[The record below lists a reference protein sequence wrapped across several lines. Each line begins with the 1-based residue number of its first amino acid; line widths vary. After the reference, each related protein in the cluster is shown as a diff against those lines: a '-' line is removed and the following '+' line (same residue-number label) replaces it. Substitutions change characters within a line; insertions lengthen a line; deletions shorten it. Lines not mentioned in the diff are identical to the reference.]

1 MPWRHRGPA
10 MIRRH
15 RRSAR
20 SRRHGRS
27 ARSWRHGR
35 SARSRRHG
43 RSARSW
49 RHGRSARSRW
59 HGRSAV
65 SRRHRRSA
73 RSWRHGRSVRS
84 RRNRRMGS
92 GTIPAGA
99 AWRAEPA
106 DAWTADSAGLVPLE
120 RIDSTGHKK
129 NPFFV
134 LSYAGVWGTVQR
146 KAVIGEGADLEE
158 IQILVK

>member
-35 SARSRRHG
+35 SARSR
-43 RSARSW
+43 
-49 RHGRSARSRW
+49 W

-65 SRRHRRSA
+65 SRRHGRSA

-129 NPFFV
+129 NPFLFYHMPGSGERFREKL
-134 LSYAGVWGTVQR
+134 LSGKVQ
-146 KAVIGEGADLEE
+146 I
-158 IQILVK
+158 

>member
-20 SRRHGRS
+20 SRRHRRS
-27 ARSWRHGR
+27 ARSRQHGR
-35 SARSRRHG
+35 SARSR
-43 RSARSW
+43 

-84 RRNRRMGS
+84 RRNRRPARRMGS

-129 NPFFV
+129 NPLFYHMPGSGERFREKL
-134 LSYAGVWGTVQR
+134 LSG
-146 KAVIGEGADLEE
+146 KM
-158 IQILVK
+158 QI

>member
-15 RRSAR
+15 RRSGR
-20 SRRHGRS
+20 SRWHRG
-27 ARSWRHGR
+27 
-35 SARSRRHG
+35 
-43 RSARSW
+43 
-49 RHGRSARSRW
+49 SARSRW
-59 HGRSAV
+59 HRRGAPSPGVAGSAV

-84 RRNRRMGS
+84 RRNRRPARRMGS

-129 NPFFV
+129 NPFLFYHMPGSGERFREKL
-134 LSYAGVWGTVQR
+134 LSG
-146 KAVIGEGADLEE
+146 KM
-158 IQILVK
+158 QI

>member
-1 MPWRHRGPA
+1 

-43 RSARSW
+43 RSARS
-49 RHGRSARSRW
+49 RW

-65 SRRHRRSA
+65 SRRHGRSA

-129 NPFFV
+129 NPFFFFYMPGSGERFREKL
-134 LSYAGVWGTVQR
+134 LSG
-146 KAVIGEGADLEE
+146 KM
-158 IQILVK
+158 QI

>member
-20 SRRHGRS
+20 SRRHRRS
-27 ARSWRHGR
+27 ARSRQHGR

-43 RSARSW
+43 RA
-49 RHGRSARSRW
+49 ARSRW

-129 NPFFV
+129 NPFLFYHMPGSGERFREKL
-134 LSYAGVWGTVQR
+134 LSG
-146 KAVIGEGADLEE
+146 KM
-158 IQILVK
+158 QI

>member
-20 SRRHGRS
+20 SRWHR
-27 ARSWRHGR
+27 R
-35 SARSRRHG
+35 SARSRWHR
-43 RSARSW
+43 RSARSR

-129 NPFFV
+129 NPFLFYHMPGSGERFREKL
-134 LSYAGVWGTVQR
+134 LSGKVQ
-146 KAVIGEGADLEE
+146 I
-158 IQILVK
+158 

>member
-20 SRRHGRS
+20 SRRHRRS
-27 ARSWRHGR
+27 ARSRQHGR
-35 SARSRRHG
+35 SARSR
-43 RSARSW
+43 

-129 NPFFV
+129 NPFLFYHMPGSGERFREKL
-134 LSYAGVWGTVQR
+134 LSG
-146 KAVIGEGADLEE
+146 KM
-158 IQILVK
+158 QI

>member
-20 SRRHGRS
+20 SRRHR
-27 ARSWRHGR
+27 R
-35 SARSRRHG
+35 SARSRQHG
-43 RSARSW
+43 RSASSR

-84 RRNRRMGS
+84 RRNRRPARGMGS

-129 NPFFV
+129 NPFLFYHMPGSGERFREKL
-134 LSYAGVWGTVQR
+134 LSG
-146 KAVIGEGADLEE
+146 KM
-158 IQILVK
+158 QI

>member
-20 SRRHGRS
+20 SRRHRRS
-27 ARSWRHGR
+27 ARSRQHGR
-35 SARSRRHG
+35 SARSR
-43 RSARSW
+43 

-65 SRRHRRSA
+65 SRRHGRSA

-92 GTIPAGA
+92 GMIPAGA

-129 NPFFV
+129 NPFLFYHMPGSGERFREKL
-134 LSYAGVWGTVQR
+134 LSGKVQ
-146 KAVIGEGADLEE
+146 I
-158 IQILVK
+158 

>member
-20 SRRHGRS
+20 SRWHR
-27 ARSWRHGR
+27 R
-35 SARSRRHG
+35 SARSRWHR
-43 RSARSW
+43 RSARSR

-65 SRRHRRSA
+65 SRRHGRSA

-92 GTIPAGA
+92 GMIPAGA

-129 NPFFV
+129 NPFLFYHMPGSGERFREKL
-134 LSYAGVWGTVQR
+134 LSGKVQ
-146 KAVIGEGADLEE
+146 I
-158 IQILVK
+158 

>member
-15 RRSAR
+15 RRPAR
-20 SRRHGRS
+20 SRRHR
-27 ARSWRHGR
+27 
-35 SARSRRHG
+35 
-43 RSARSW
+43 
-49 RHGRSARSRW
+49 
-59 HGRSAV
+59 RSAV

-73 RSWRHGRSVRS
+73 RSWRHRRSAVSRRHGRSARSWRHRRSARFWRHGRSARS
-84 RRNRRMGS
+84 RRNRRPARRMGS
-92 GTIPAGA
+92 GTIPAGT

-129 NPFFV
+129 NPFLFYHMPGSGERFREKL
-134 LSYAGVWGTVQR
+134 LSGKVQ
-146 KAVIGEGADLEE
+146 I
-158 IQILVK
+158 

>member
-49 RHGRSARSRW
+49 RHGRSA
-59 HGRSAV
+59 V
-65 SRRHRRSA
+65 SRRHGRSA

-129 NPFFV
+129 NPFLFYHMPGSGERFREKL
-134 LSYAGVWGTVQR
+134 LSGKVQ
-146 KAVIGEGADLEE
+146 I
-158 IQILVK
+158 

>member
-20 SRRHGRS
+20 SRRHR
-27 ARSWRHGR
+27 R
-35 SARSRRHG
+35 SARSRRHR
-43 RSARSW
+43 RSAV
-49 RHGRSARSRW
+49 SRR

-73 RSWRHGRSVRS
+73 RSRRHRRSVRS

-129 NPFFV
+129 NPFLFYHMPGSGERFREKL
-134 LSYAGVWGTVQR
+134 LSGKVQ
-146 KAVIGEGADLEE
+146 I
-158 IQILVK
+158 

>member
-20 SRRHGRS
+20 SRWHR
-27 ARSWRHGR
+27 R
-35 SARSRRHG
+35 SARSRRHR
-43 RSARSW
+43 RSARSR

-129 NPFFV
+129 NPFLFYHMPGSGERFREKL
-134 LSYAGVWGTVQR
+134 LSGKVQ
-146 KAVIGEGADLEE
+146 I
-158 IQILVK
+158 

>member
-1 MPWRHRGPA
+1 MPWRHGGSARSW
-10 MIRRH
+10 RH
-15 RRSAR
+15 GRSAR
-20 SRRHGRS
+20 SWRHGRS

-43 RSARSW
+43 RSA
-49 RHGRSARSRW
+49 
-59 HGRSAV
+59 V
-65 SRRHRRSA
+65 SRRHGRSA

-92 GTIPAGA
+92 GMIPAGA

-129 NPFFV
+129 NPFLFYHMPGSGERFREKL
-134 LSYAGVWGTVQR
+134 LSGKVQ
-146 KAVIGEGADLEE
+146 I
-158 IQILVK
+158 

>member
-43 RSARSW
+43 RSARS
-49 RHGRSARSRW
+49 RW

-65 SRRHRRSA
+65 SRRHGRSA

-129 NPFFV
+129 NPFLFYHMPGSGERFREKL
-134 LSYAGVWGTVQR
+134 LSGKVQ
-146 KAVIGEGADLEE
+146 I
-158 IQILVK
+158 

>member
-20 SRRHGRS
+20 SRRHRRS
-27 ARSWRHGR
+27 ARSRQHGR
-35 SARSRRHG
+35 SARSR
-43 RSARSW
+43 

-65 SRRHRRSA
+65 SRRHGRSA

-92 GTIPAGA
+92 GMIPAGA

-129 NPFFV
+129 NPFLFYHMPGSGERFREKL
-134 LSYAGVWGTVQR
+134 LSG
-146 KAVIGEGADLEE
+146 KM
-158 IQILVK
+158 QI

>member
-43 RSARSW
+43 RSARSR
-49 RHGRSARSRW
+49 RHG
-59 HGRSAV
+59 
-65 SRRHRRSA
+65 RSA

-92 GTIPAGA
+92 GMIPAGA

-129 NPFFV
+129 NPFLFYHMPGSGERFREKL
-134 LSYAGVWGTVQR
+134 LSGKVQ
-146 KAVIGEGADLEE
+146 I
-158 IQILVK
+158 